1 MELSGALSRR
11 PGIRYGRQETF
22 RIFVG
27 WFRCFTKIWMIKNP
41 NFETMMTYDTH
52 FGFWFSQSFLC
63 KPVRCWG
70 MPKCRI
76 ARSFQICGLGLGKRA
91 RQLQFLVA
99 DRAPGARL
107 LPRGTQRFA
116 ETETLSFFFFFKR
129 HLYAKS
135 SNSGKAKAAFLRFKP
150 GLYTKLLNHRSHQME
165 GDAVSIPIPRIS
177 PIPSSH
183 SGDF

>member
-52 FGFWFSQSFLC
+52 FGVWFSQSFLC
-63 KPVRCWG
+63 KAVRCWG

-99 DRAPGARL
+99 DRAPGAKL

-116 ETETLSFFFFFKR
+116 ETETLSFFLKAP
-129 HLYAKS
+129 LCKIIQLWKSKS
-135 SNSGKAKAAFLRFKP
+135 SIFALQARFI
-150 GLYTKLLNHRSHQME
+150 HQASQSQE
-165 GDAVSIPIPRIS
+165 
-177 PIPSSH
+177 SSNGGRC
-183 SGDF
+183 S